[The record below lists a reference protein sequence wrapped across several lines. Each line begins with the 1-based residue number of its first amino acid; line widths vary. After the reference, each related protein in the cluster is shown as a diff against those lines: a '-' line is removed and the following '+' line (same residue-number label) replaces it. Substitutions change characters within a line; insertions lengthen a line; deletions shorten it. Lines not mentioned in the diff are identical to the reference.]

1 MAEWPANAG
10 RTLTAWALATFDL
23 TLVVL
28 LAVLAAHA
36 SGALGD
42 LLGGLNTVLGVA
54 LFAYLW
60 VLVSLA
66 VRWALAAGSIGETRL
81 RTLALRGLAAGAATG
96 VAFLLGVVL
105 VAVVPRVVTTRLEPL
120 SAALITLFGVA
131 FAAPIGALLGLSVG
145 LLDVALYRIAG
156 YAVPTSARDSA
167 AAATPDRP

>member
-1 MAEWPANAG
+1 MADRPTGDW
-10 RTLTAWALATFDL
+10 TLTAWALATVDV
-23 TLVVL
+23 TLFVL

-42 LLGGLNTVLGVA
+42 VLGGLNTVLGVV

-66 VRWALAAGSIGETRL
+66 VRWVLAAATLGETRL

-105 VAVVPRVVTTRLEPL
+105 VAVVPRVATSPLEPL
-120 SAALITLFGVA
+120 SAALITLFGVVV
-131 FAAPIGALLGLSVG
+131 AAPVGALLGLGFG
-145 LLDVALYRIAG
+145 LLDVALYRLAG
-156 YAVPTSARDSA
+156 YAVPTADRGRDGGT
-167 AAATPDRP
+167 TPDRP